1 MTSVPPGQTEGLEET
16 RDAVIDDA
24 APVPTGFVT
33 QCAGDPAFPKAG
45 QANDRLPAF
54 RDLRFGFVI
63 RFILGR
69 DKWCR

>member
-1 MTSVPPGQTEGLEET
+1 MTSVPPSQAEGLEET

-24 APVPTGFVT
+24 APVAAGLVAKG
-33 QCAGDPAFPKAG
+33 AGDPAFAEAG